1 MNKTV
6 IGGIPLFAGIEH
18 AELEGFLR
26 IFQPVAFAAGA
37 CLMRQGQPADGAYV
51 LEAGA
56 ADEIHDLGADVL
68 EQQRLHLVEPCIAH
82 SALVIHPFLH
92 APYWEGT
99 ASRYLS

>member
-1 MNKTV
+1 MSRVAAKV

-56 ADEIHDLGADVL
+56 ADVITALTGA
-68 EQQRLHLVEPCIAH
+68 PTI
-82 SALVIHPFLH
+82 
-92 APYWEGT
+92 T
-99 ASRYLS
+99 